1 METDP
6 FDGALDLEPLY
17 EPGERFLE
25 AFYEFAYRVNS
36 LHRHW
41 VSTRRFIARYLT
53 SLRAINT
60 DGSGEMGI
68 FKDELLL
75 ADQEYLPEFLRGAVL
90 SHSFAV
96 LENMLDDVAA
106 EVASELGAKVA
117 LDQRPLPY
125 INRYILFLT
134 RSCGL
139 KLEVS
144 TDLWRQLDAVRELRN
159 RYIHKLDRDLPA
171 QIKATLEDIA
181 AETRP
186 DDSLVDDAFVDRGLE
201 VIVEL
206 GEAVETAFWQWH
218 DGRQALRRA

>member
-6 FDGALDLEPLY
+6 FDDALYLDTLY
-17 EPGERFLE
+17 EPGERFLK

-41 VSTRRFIARYLT
+41 VSTRKFIARYLT
-53 SLRAINT
+53 ELRAMKT
-60 DGSGEMGI
+60 DGSAEMEI

-75 ADQEYLPEFLRGAVL
+75 PDQEYFPEFLRGAVL
-90 SHSFAV
+90 SHSLAV

-106 EVASELGAKVA
+106 EVASELGSKVE
-117 LDQRPLPY
+117 LDHRPLPY

-139 KLEVS
+139 NLEVS
-144 TDLWRQLDAVRELRN
+144 SDLWKQLDAVRELRN

-181 AETRP
+181 GEIRT
-186 DDSLVDDAFVDRGLE
+186 DDMLIDDVFVDRGLK
-201 VIVEL
+201 VVAEL
-206 GEAVETAFWQWH
+206 GKAVETAFWQWYES
-218 DGRQALRRA
+218 REAPPRA